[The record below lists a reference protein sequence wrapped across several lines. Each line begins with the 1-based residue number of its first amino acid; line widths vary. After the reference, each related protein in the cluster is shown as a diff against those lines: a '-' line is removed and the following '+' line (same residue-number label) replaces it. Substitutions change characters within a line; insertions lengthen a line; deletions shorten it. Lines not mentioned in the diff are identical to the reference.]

1 MTVRCWFGTLSG
13 MPTLSAEAQ
22 QQGLT
27 PLVIVIIVLII
38 AGIIYT
44 FGYARAVFHRA
55 NSDYKKTKEGL
66 PGMRKTVWQTAWR
79 TVKVGFGVLILLGIL
94 IFWGVRDAQQNNPNK
109 QPVPATVSSP
119 PR

>member
-1 MTVRCWFGTLSG
+1 
-13 MPTLSAEAQ
+13 MPTLAAEPPP
-22 QQGLT
+22 QGLS

-66 PGMRKTVWQTAWR
+66 PGMRKTVWQTLWR
-79 TVKVGFGVLILLGIL
+79 TVKVGFGVVILIGIL
-94 IFWGVRDAQQNNPNK
+94 IFWGVNDARQQDDK
-109 QPVPATVSSP
+109 QPVPATVSKSP
-119 PR
+119 R

>member
-1 MTVRCWFGTLSG
+1 
-13 MPTLSAEAQ
+13 MPSLAAEQ
-22 QQGLT
+22 QPAGLT
-27 PLVIVIIVLII
+27 PLVVVIIVLII

-94 IFWGVRDAQQNNPNK
+94 VFWGVNDERKKNDQT
-109 QPVPATVSSP
+109 PVPATVSSSPRP
-119 PR
+119 PRTPR